1 MKMNKHK
8 EWSVTRSETFWRDIA
23 PGEHVLQIY
32 DNKDAFID
40 TLASFVGTGINAGES
55 VIVIA
60 CAEHKKQLEYKL
72 RQHVL
77 QLDTLKEDHR
87 LTILD
92 ADETLEKLCRDG
104 MPDEELFQ
112 KVISGQVNRARGKE
126 GRTVR
131 AFGEMV
137 CLLSEKGNYAGTR
150 KLEEL
155 WSRFCREEKIS
166 LYCAYPRSVF
176 EEKGEEHLR
185 DICSCHTKIIK
196 VTKKPLM
203 EVMYQDV
210 EKTA

>member
-8 EWSVTRSETFWRDIA
+8 EWSVSRSETFWKDIA

-32 DNKDAFID
+32 ENKDAFID

-60 CAEHKKQLEYKL
+60 CPEHRKELEYKL

-77 QLDTLKEDHR
+77 QVETLKEDHR

-92 ADETLEKLCRDG
+92 AGETLEQLSGEG

-112 KVISGQVNRARGKE
+112 KVIGGQVNRARGKE

-137 CLLSEKGNYAGTR
+137 CLLSEKGHYEATK
-150 KLEEL
+150 KLEGL

-176 EEKGEEHLR
+176 HENSEHMK
-185 DICSCHTKIIK
+185 DICTCHTKIIK